1 VILQSCQATFR
12 FINLYFSIGCLVF
25 TDKDSDSFQKVAGG
39 ISVALGILYILVSFV
54 TGFPD
59 LNGVSI
65 LGSNSNAATN
75 GDLENGPIALLNDD
89 GEKRGEIS
97 FRQQ

>member
-1 VILQSCQATFR
+1 M
-12 FINLYFSIGCLVF
+12 
-25 TDKDSDSFQKVAGG
+25 
-39 ISVALGILYILVSFV
+39 

-75 GDLENGPIALLNDD
+75 NGDLENGPIALPNDD
-89 GEKRGEIS
+89 AEKRGEIS